1 MISQLKPITRA
12 DIKGPAIYNGMRD
25 DFRKRIIELKRP
37 RRISVG
43 PLVTMTFE
51 NRQTLIFQTE
61 EMLRAESIA
70 EPAKI
75 QDEIDVYN
83 QLMPTDESLSATLFI
98 ELPGDTDR
106 RRELD
111 RLIGLD
117 EHVVLHIG
125 DRAIRAH
132 FEPGRSTADRISAVQ
147 YLRFPIDAEA
157 RRALLTPGA
166 PLAIEIDH
174 PAYQHRHTCSED
186 TRRSLA
192 EDFAS

>member
-1 MISQLKPITRA
+1 MKPITIR
-12 DIKGPAIYNGMRD
+12 DIKGPEVYAGIRSDMLGRV
-25 DFRKRIIELKRP
+25 IALKKP
-37 RRISVG
+37 RRVSVG
-43 PLVTMTFE
+43 DRVTMVFE
-51 NRQTLIFQTE
+51 NRQTLIFQIE
-61 EMLRAESIA
+61 EMLRTEHIT
-70 EPAKI
+70 EPGKI